1 MKIYNLT
8 YSTTPPPEIEVTAT
22 KVFLASNITAIM
34 REIEG
39 IEENCYSY
47 ILTEYD
53 KDEYIM
59 LLAQN
64 NNNLEEELQATKIL
78 LGVE

>member
-1 MKIYNLT
+1 MKVYSLT
-8 YSTTPPPEIEVTAT
+8 YSATQPPEIEITST
-22 KVFLASNITAIM
+22 KVFLASNIEAIT

-47 ILTEYD
+47 TLTEYN